1 MIDEL
6 SDLFVQIGYHIGEIF
21 DISDETSS
29 VVEIPTLGIRCGR
42 MRGMH

>member
-21 DISDETSS
+21 GISDETSS